1 MRIILD
7 TQNFVD
13 QLSDD
18 ISDEL
23 IKQKS
28 PTTDRQGNNLWY
40 EEDVTDIVREV
51 TENLLKKYKIIQDN
65 SDLLGKWCVF
75 KQEGMESYLHG
86 KIYYVSDTG
95 CCYIKC
101 KNGGRRFKNKENL
114 IGVFDN
120 KRDCYNYK

>member
-1 MRIILD
+1 MLD
-7 TQNFVD
+7 AKNLVD
-13 QLSDD
+13 QLVAD

-28 PTTDRQGNNLWY
+28 TTTDRYGNNLWY
-40 EEDVTDIVREV
+40 EEDVTDIVKEV
-51 TENLLKKYKIIQDN
+51 AENLLKEHN
-65 SDLLGKWCVF
+65 LDLLDKWVVF
-75 KQEGMESYLHG
+75 KQDGMEPYLHG

-95 CCYIKC
+95 CCHIKC
-101 KNGGRRFKNKENL
+101 KNGRHRFKNKENL